1 MRTITFFNNKGGVGK
16 TSLVYHLS
24 WMYAQQGLKVLAVDL
39 DPQANL
45 TSMFLDEEMLEHL
58 WPDGE
63 HPETILGSL
72 RPIIRGIGDG
82 KPPHL
87 QPVPTTASLF
97 ASPISLLVGDLGLS
111 AFEDKLSASWPLC
124 NDRDE
129 SAFRVISAFHRMIV
143 SAATEAGSDVVLLDV
158 GPNLG
163 AINRAV
169 LIAADHVVIPLAPD
183 LFSMQGLRNL
193 GPALRRWRAEWD
205 ERLPKNP
212 ASDLNLPTGTMRPAG
227 YIFMQHFAKDRR
239 PVKAFDRWMQR
250 IPREYRVSVLDE
262 SDGGEVQLDADPYC
276 LAKLKHYRSLMPMAM
291 EARRPMFVLKPADGA
306 IGAHTYAV
314 QECRQDFEQLA
325 KQVASVCGV
334 GVRTAAESSPFY
346 SPKNTVSAP
355 QRHR

>member
-1 MRTITFFNNKGGVGK
+1 MKTITFFNNKGGVGK

-45 TSMFLDEEMLEHL
+45 TSMFIDENDLENF

-63 HPETILGSL
+63 HPATILGSL
-72 RPIIRGIGDG
+72 RPIIRGIGDL
-82 KPPHL
+82 KPPHV
-87 QPVPTTASLF
+87 QPVPSTASLF
-97 ASPISLLVGDLGLS
+97 APAISLLVGDLGLS

-129 SAFRVISAFHRMIV
+129 SAFRVISAFHRMIA
-143 SAATEAGSDVVLLDV
+143 SAATEAGSDVVLADV

-193 GPALRRWRAEWD
+193 GPTLRRWRTEWD

-212 ASDLNLPTGTMRPAG
+212 AADLSLPRGTMNPAG
-227 YIFMQHFAKDRR
+227 YVFMQHFAKDRHT
-239 PVKAFDRWMQR
+239 VKAYDRWRRR
-250 IPREYRVSVLDE
+250 IPREYRGTVLDE
-262 SDGGEVQLDADPYC
+262 SDGPEVQVSADPYV
-276 LAKLKHYRSLMPMAM
+276 LAKLKQYRSIQPLAM
-291 EARRPMFVLKPADGA
+291 EAR
-306 IGAHTYAV
+306 
-314 QECRQDFEQLA
+314 
-325 KQVASVCGV
+325 KQM
-334 GVRTAAESSPFY
+334 
-346 SPKNTVSAP
+346 
-355 QRHR
+355 